1 MDYYKAIEYFLE
13 AIKENL
19 SRVKREQIENFI
31 EKIIEK
37 QREGKK
43 ILIIGAG
50 RSGLVGK
57 SFAVRLMHLGC
68 NTYVLGDIV
77 TPPVGEGD
85 LVIAIS
91 GSGVTKLVA
100 TAVQIAKEV
109 GAEIAVITSFPD
121 SPIGRAAD
129 LIIELGGR
137 VVRPGKED
145 YFASQILGIH
155 EPLMPMGT
163 LFEDSCM
170 ILLDAIIADLM
181 QRMGKTEEEM
191 RMRHANIE

>member
-1 MDYYKAIEYFLE
+1 MEV
-13 AIKENL
+13 
-19 SRVKREQIENFI
+19 RVVVRC
-31 EKIIEK
+31 
-37 QREGKK
+37 
-43 ILIIGAG
+43 
-50 RSGLVGK
+50 
-57 SFAVRLMHLGC
+57 AVMYEL
-68 NTYVLGDIV
+68 
-77 TPPVGEGD
+77 GEGYREVEIYHD
-85 LVIAIS
+85 LAE
-91 GSGVTKLVA
+91 
-100 TAVQIAKEV
+100 AVNELHRKV
-109 GAEIAVITSFPD
+109 GAEIVVITSFPD
-121 SPIGRAAD
+121 SPIGKAAD

>member
-1 MDYYKAIEYFLE
+1 MGYTEAIDFFLDK
-13 AIKENL
+13 IKENL
-19 SRVKREQIENFI
+19 SRVKKEEVEKLIS
-31 EKIIEK
+31 KIIEK

-50 RSGLVGK
+50 RSGLIGK
-57 SFAVRLMHLGC
+57 AFAVRLMHLGC
-68 NTYVLGDIV
+68 NTYVLGDII
-77 TPPVGEGD
+77 TPPVGKGD

-91 GSGVTKLVA
+91 GSGVTRLVL

-109 GAEIAVITSFPD
+109 GAEVAAITSYPQ
-121 SPIGRAAD
+121 SPLGRTAD
-129 LIIELGGR
+129 YVVELGGR
-137 VVRPGKED
+137 ILRPSKED

-191 RMRHANIE
+191 IKRHANIE

>member
-109 GAEIAVITSFPD
+109 GAEIVVITSFPD
-121 SPIGRAAD
+121 SPIGKAAD